1 MNHRVKGCRP
11 LKRGRV
17 KIAPGFMFAIFVFW
31 VAASLIN
38 AQAANAQ
45 APAAGGGSSNE
56 YISMSTQGGGE
67 DIRQVVKTIAKQAGV
82 NILCDRSVS
91 GKVVFSL
98 KDVYY
103 ETALQLI
110 AKTNNLA
117 VRKEGNT
124 FVIGQAKA
132 LAEGFDRNT
141 TRNYKLN
148 FAKPEDV
155 QKTIS
160 EVYKSTTGTPIKVAV
175 DKRINAIVVQGTK
188 EQLDQISDL
197 VKQLD
202 VKVHQVLLEAKIVEV
217 LTSGAHDL
225 GMQWGWG
232 AGTYSEG
239 KASSTGKIGAIT
251 EAQAKSATSSSY
263 RPELNSLA
271 VGGQGDVF
279 KLGDFFRGPMF
290 FEATLHALETSGNG
304 KLLSN
309 PKIATLNGQKASIEV
324 GQKIAYYTGGDQG
337 AGEKDV
343 GIKLTI
349 TPQINDEGWVTA
361 EIAPEVSYLEKYDD
375 ATNKLPLIGRRLAN
389 TVVRVKDGE
398 EILIGG
404 LIKESSTTG
413 QTRFPVLGNI
423 PLLKAFFSSKKVSE
437 DTQQLIILIKPSIIP
452 EQES

>member
-1 MNHRVKGCRP
+1 MNHGSLSRNRFGP
-11 LKRGRV
+11 LSAAGLTL
-17 KIAPGFMFAIFVFW
+17 AIFIFT
-31 VAASLIN
+31 I
-38 AQAANAQ
+38 
-45 APAAGGGSSNE
+45 AAGQLAFMAPLWAQSGSSNE
-56 YISMSTQGGGE
+56 YISMSTQGAGE
-67 DIRQVVKTIAKQAGV
+67 DIRQVVKTIAKQANV

-91 GKVVFSL
+91 GKVVFAL

-124 FVIGQAKA
+124 FIIGQAKN

-160 EVYKSTTGTPIKVAV
+160 EVYKSTTGTPLKVAV
-175 DKRINAIVVQGTK
+175 DKRINSIVVQGTK
-188 EQLDQISDL
+188 EQLDQISEL

-202 VKVHQVLLEAKIVEV
+202 VKVHQVLIEAKIVEV
-217 LTSGAHDL
+217 STTGQRHL
-225 GMQWGWG
+225 GMNWGWG
-232 AGTYSEG
+232 AGQYSEG
-239 KASSTGKIGAIT
+239 KASSTGKIAAIT
-251 EAQAKSATSSSY
+251 EAQAKNASATSY
-263 RPELNSLA
+263 RPDLTSLA
-271 VGGQGDVF
+271 TGGNGDVF

-290 FEATLHALETSGNG
+290 FEATLNALETSGHG
-304 KLLSN
+304 KTLTN
-309 PKIATLNGQKASIEV
+309 PKIATLNGQKANIEV
-324 GQKIAYYTGGDQG
+324 GRKIAYYTGGDQG

-343 GIKLTI
+343 GVKLVI
-349 TPQINDEGWVTA
+349 TPQINDEGWITA
-361 EIAPEVSYLEKYDD
+361 EIAPEVSFLEGYDQ
-375 ATNKLPLIGRRLAN
+375 ATGKLPLIGRRLAS

-404 LIKESSTTG
+404 LINEEGTSDTS
-413 QTRFPVLGNI
+413 RFPVLGNI
-423 PLLKAFFSSKKVSE
+423 PLLKTFFSSKKNDE
-437 DTQQLIILIKPSIIP
+437 RTQQLIILVKPSIIP

>member
-1 MNHRVKGCRP
+1 MDH
-11 LKRGRV
+11 
-17 KIAPGFMFAIFVFW
+17 
-31 VAASLIN
+31 SLIN
-38 AQAANAQ
+38 RNRFGPVTLKGLAFAILIFSIFAGRTFTAVTAYAQS
-45 APAAGGGSSNE
+45 GSSNE
-56 YISMSTQGGGE
+56 YISMSTQGGAGE
-67 DIRQVVKTIAKQAGV
+67 DIRQVVKTIAKQANV
-82 NILCDRSVS
+82 NILCDRTVS

-124 FVIGQAKA
+124 FVIGLAKN

-160 EVYKSTTGTPIKVAV
+160 EVYKSTTGTPLKVAV
-175 DKRINAIVVQGTK
+175 DKRINSIVVQGTK

-202 VKVHQVLLEAKIVEV
+202 VKVHQVLIEAKIVEV
-217 LTSGAHDL
+217 STKGTRAI
-225 GMQWGWG
+225 GMNWGWG
-232 AGTYSEG
+232 AGTYEKTG
-239 KASSTGKIGAIT
+239 VGTGKIAAIT
-251 EAQAKSATSSSY
+251 EAQAKNASSSSY

-290 FEATLHALETSGNG
+290 FEATLNAIETSGHG
-304 KLLSN
+304 KTLTN
-309 PKIATLNGQKASIEV
+309 PKIATLNGQKANIEV
-324 GQKIAYYTGGDQG
+324 GRKIAYYTGGDQG

-343 GIKLTI
+343 GVKLVI
-349 TPQINDEGWVTA
+349 TPQINDEGWITA
-361 EIAPEVSYLEKYDD
+361 EIAPEVSFLEGYDD
-375 ATNKLPLIGRRLAN
+375 ATGKLPLIGRRIAS

-404 LIKESSTTG
+404 LITEEGTSDTS
-413 QTRFPVLGNI
+413 RFPVLGNI
-423 PLLKAFFSSKKVSE
+423 PLLKTFFSNKKS
-437 DTQQLIILIKPSIIP
+437 DDRTQQLIILVKPSIIP

>member
-1 MNHRVKGCRP
+1 MDHSSINRNRFGP
-11 LKRGRV
+11 F
-17 KIAPGFMFAIFVFW
+17 IANGLALAIFIFSIT
-31 VAASLIN
+31 AGQIAGL
-38 AQAANAQ
+38 
-45 APAAGGGSSNE
+45 APAWAQSGSSNE
-56 YISMSTQGGGE
+56 YISMSTQGAGE
-67 DIRQVVKTIAKQAGV
+67 DIRQVVKTIAKQANV

-124 FVIGQAKA
+124 FIIGLAKN

-155 QKTIS
+155 QKTIT
-160 EVYKSTTGTPIKVAV
+160 EVYKSTSGTPLKVAV
-175 DKRINAIVVQGTK
+175 DKRINSIVVQGTK

-202 VKVHQVLLEAKIVEV
+202 VKVHQVLIEAKIVEV
-217 LTSGAHDL
+217 STKGTRSI
-225 GMQWGWG
+225 GMNWGWG
-232 AGTYSEG
+232 AGAYSEDKTAVG
-239 KASSTGKIGAIT
+239 TGKIAAIT
-251 EAQAKSATSSSY
+251 EAQAKNASSTSY

-290 FEATLHALETSGNG
+290 FEATLNALETSGHG
-304 KLLSN
+304 KTLTN
-309 PKIATLNGQKASIEV
+309 PKIATLNGQKANIEV
-324 GQKIAYYTGGDQG
+324 GRKIAYYTGGDQG

-343 GIKLTI
+343 GVKLVI
-349 TPQINDEGWVTA
+349 TPQINDEGWITA
-361 EIAPEVSYLEKYDD
+361 EIAPEVSFLEGYDD
-375 ATNKLPLIGRRLAN
+375 ATGKLPLIGRRLAS

-404 LIKESSTTG
+404 LITEEGTSDTS
-413 QTRFPVLGNI
+413 RFPVLGNI
-423 PLLKAFFSSKKVSE
+423 PLLKTFFSNKKNDE
-437 DTQQLIILIKPSIIP
+437 RTQQLIILVKPSIIP